1 MSHNPL
7 LTLRDKITA
16 LDKQLLQLIAQRR
29 ELSTQVVNTKIK
41 ANIPVRDIE
50 RERLLV
56 KTLIEE
62 GNQFSLDE
70 LFVKRLYQIIIEDS
84 VLLQQRILQQQLNQ
98 NAVKSAK
105 IAFLGPKGSYSHSQC
120 VDTLRIILIIL
131 KNLVVQALKIFLK
144 VLIKDWSTTV

>member
-98 NAVKSAK
+98 NAVKSA
-105 IAFLGPKGSYSHSQC
+105 
-120 VDTLRIILIIL
+120 
-131 KNLVVQALKIFLK
+131 
-144 VLIKDWSTTV
+144 

>member
-84 VLLQQRILQQQLNQ
+84 VLQIGR
-98 NAVKSAK
+98 ASCRERCR
-105 IAFLGPKGSYSHSQC
+105 G
-120 VDTLRIILIIL
+120 
-131 KNLVVQALKIFLK
+131 
-144 VLIKDWSTTV
+144 